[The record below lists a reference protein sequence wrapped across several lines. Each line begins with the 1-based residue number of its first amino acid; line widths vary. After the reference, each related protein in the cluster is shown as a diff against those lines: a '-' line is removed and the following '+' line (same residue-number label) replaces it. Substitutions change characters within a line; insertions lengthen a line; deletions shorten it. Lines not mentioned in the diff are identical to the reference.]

1 MPLGGVQRRRH
12 GGVTVLVVRLRAVAV
27 AAVAQ
32 GTGQRPLIVPGLA
45 AVALA
50 VHGALVALQEAL
62 VWWWCRL
69 PGLAAGP
76 PGLPRRGRLLRL
88 GRAQQAG
95 HGQHPLNG
103 LFRAE

>member
-1 MPLGGVQRRRH
+1 MSLGGVQRRRH
-12 GGVTVLVVRLRAVAV
+12 GGVTVLVVRLGAG
-27 AAVAQ
+27 AVAQ
-32 GTGQRPLIVPGLA
+32 RTGQRPLIVPGLA

-62 VWWWCRL
+62 MRRRQRPL

-76 PGLPRRGRLLRL
+76 PGLPRRRRFLRL

-103 LFRAE
+103 VFRAE